1 MNSAATPIGRILLA
15 DEVHTPDSSRYWLA
29 ASYEERFGAGEP
41 PESLDKDFIRR
52 WVAARCDPYR
62 DPIPAIPRAVVAE
75 AARIYV
81 DVFETIT
88 GEAFVLPD
96 PAIPVLDRIRA
107 NLASYL

>member
-1 MNSAATPIGRILLA
+1 M
-15 DEVHTPDSSRYWLA
+15 
-29 ASYEERFGAGEP
+29 
-41 PESLDKDFIRR
+41 
-52 WVAARCDPYR
+52 AARCDPYR
-62 DPIPAIPRAVVAE
+62 DPIPAIPREVVAE